1 MQNAIL
7 LCAAQTT
14 RFDFLS
20 MIMTYVRHHAMPGLW
35 QDKVTPESVKIYIEQ
50 SVKRRVRCQKSPLK
64 VPCVVLPLFSSYQW
78 VEAYPSWVESVVQK
92 FASYLL
98 AEVAGNDNRVVNVTT
113 ILYKGT
119 ERYVL
124 LSLEPDANHI
134 WSTCIAKSK
143 TVQVLHQTTIF

>member
-1 MQNAIL
+1 MQHAIL

-20 MIMTYVRHHAMPGLW
+20 MIMTYVRHHAMPDLW
-35 QDKVTPESVKIYIEQ
+35 QGKVSPESVKTYIEQ
-50 SVKRRVRCQKSPLK
+50 SVKRRARCQRSPLK
-64 VPCVVLPLFSSYQW
+64 VPCVVLPLFSASPWEQT
-78 VEAYPSWVESVVQK
+78 YPQRVDDVVSK

-98 AEVAGNDNRVVNVTT
+98 AEVAGTDNRVVNVTV
-113 ILYKGT
+113 IQYKGA